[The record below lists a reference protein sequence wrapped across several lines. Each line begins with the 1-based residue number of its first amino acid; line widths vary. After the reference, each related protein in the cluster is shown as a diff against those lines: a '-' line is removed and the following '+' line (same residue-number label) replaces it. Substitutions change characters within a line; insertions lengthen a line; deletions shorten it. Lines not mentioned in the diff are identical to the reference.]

1 MSDGKNHCVTSA
13 VASHPGPGCSPFASC
28 YSGKILLRV
37 APEVHARAA
46 LTAEAQGK
54 SLNQWVAEVLA
65 RVS

>member
-1 MSDGKNHCVTSA
+1 MSDGKNPYVTSA